1 MVAHGDPTVIVPLMT
16 RAFASLGAGPDLEQA
31 YAAAVA
37 QGGPLTGTGAVR
49 RVEVP
54 AGANPSKLGTWVQR
68 VAQDPAATA
77 DVPEEHRAMV
87 GEVAAALRADPST
100 CLAVELQG
108 DLADRTRA
116 RAGAP
121 PDADAYLLFGLADE
135 G

>member
-1 MVAHGDPTVIVPLMT
+1 MA
-16 RAFASLGAGPDLEQA
+16 RAFTTLGAGPDLEQA

-37 QGGPLTGTGAVR
+37 QGGPLAVTTAVR
-49 RVEVP
+49 KVDVP
-54 AGANPSKLGTWVQR
+54 AGTNPSKLGTWVQR
-68 VAQDPAATA
+68 VAQDPAATS
-77 DVPEEHRAMV
+77 DVPEEHRARV
-87 GEVAAALRADPST
+87 EEVAAALRADPST
-100 CLAVELQG
+100 CLAVELEG

>member
-1 MVAHGDPTVIVPLMT
+1 M
-16 RAFASLGAGPDLEQA
+16 RAFTTLGAGPDLEQA
-31 YAAAVA
+31 YAAAAA
-37 QGGPLTGTGAVR
+37 QGGPLAVTGAVR

-54 AGANPSKLGTWVQR
+54 AGANPSKVGTWVQR
-68 VAQDPAATA
+68 VAQDPTATA

-87 GEVAAALRADPST
+87 EAVAESLRADLST
-100 CLAVELQG
+100 CLALELQG

-121 PDADAYLLFGLADE
+121 PDARAYLLFGLADE

>member
-1 MVAHGDPTVIVPLMT
+1 V
-16 RAFASLGAGPDLEQA
+16 RAFTTLGAGAGLDEA
-31 YAAAVA
+31 YAAAAA
-37 QGGPLTGTGAVR
+37 QGGPLASTKAVL

-68 VAQDPAATA
+68 VAQDPDATA
-77 DVPEEHRAMV
+77 DVPDEHRATV
-87 GEVAAALRADPST
+87 EEVAAGLRADPTT
-100 CLAVELQG
+100 CLAIELEG

-121 PDADAYLLFGLADE
+121 PEAGAYLLFGLAEE